1 MTAGTYELDGYFTY
15 FQCYDI
21 PKLPQFDFLFG
32 GYWLQVSVDD
42 LVLNLDGTN
51 CVTLIAGVPDYVLLG
66 NPLLRNFYTIY
77 DMKNL
82 RMGFAALP
90 SYSSYTTK
98 ADPVPG

>member
-1 MTAGTYELDGYFTY
+1 
-15 FQCYDI
+15 
-21 PKLPQFDFLFG
+21 
-32 GYWLQVSVDD
+32 LQVSTDD
-42 LVLNLDGTN
+42 LVLNFDGIT

-90 SYSSYTTK
+90 SYSLTTTK
-98 ADPVPG
+98 ADPKPGQTPKLSLYDYTGDYVLTAGVSMA